1 MDYQFSINDFEGP
14 LDLLL
19 HLVKTS
25 KMNIYDIDIK
35 LIIDEYLKFIESEK
49 NKNIDIA
56 SSYLVMASELIHL
69 KSKMLVN
76 DQEVEETPEEEF
88 AITSEEDLKRKILE
102 YEKYKKISENL
113 VELESKRNNFYT
125 KSPMNLEAFIDKG
138 NMNFGDV
145 SLQDLVEALK
155 KFKEREKLNKPLHTK
170 VTKKEYS
177 IERRIND
184 IRKILQVRDK
194 VEFLELFNEPTKDFM
209 IVTFLSILTMSKN
222 DEITYGVLPI
232 ENSST
237 GSINDNYD
245 LIREYGF
252 YIILDT
258 NIKVNQNLLGIK
270 GSKLADIKIVYSHPQ
285 ALMQSKSFLKEHN
298 IISRTYSN
306 TAASAKY
313 IKELND
319 KSIGSICSK
328 SCAKLYDLDI
338 LAQNINESSTNTT
351 RFLVISKNLE
361 IRENAKQISII
372 FNLKHEIGSL
382 SQILEDIKDYNLNM
396 TRIESRPIKDKP
408 FEYYFYIDFLGN
420 IKSSN
425 VIRALTKIK
434 EDTINL
440 KIIGNY

>member
-1 MDYQFSINDFEGP
+1 MNKLKELENLFSNILKDTNNNLDQTIYLNKFINQTNKIIKQYKDDSNIKD
-14 LDLLL
+14 LDLK
-19 HLVKTS
+19 VINTP
-25 KMNIYDIDIK
+25 
-35 LIIDEYLKFIESEK
+35 
-49 NKNIDIA
+49 KNIIVGYMGVEGAFAYEA
-56 SSYLVMASELIHL
+56 SSKLFKNIPL
-69 KSKMLVN
+69 KQYNTFKDVF
-76 DQEVEETPEEEF
+76 E
-88 AITSEEDLKRKILE
+88 AI
-102 YEKYKKISENL
+102 
-113 VELESKRNNFYT
+113 
-125 KSPMNLEAFIDKG
+125 
-138 NMNFGDV
+138 
-145 SLQDLVEALK
+145 
-155 KFKEREKLNKPLHTK
+155 
-170 VTKKEYS
+170 
-177 IERRIND
+177 
-184 IRKILQVRDK
+184 
-194 VEFLELFNEPTKDFM
+194 
-209 IVTFLSILTMSKN
+209 KN

-420 IKSSN
+420 IKSPN